1 MPGLNQELYDLLE
14 PVANKVN
21 SFKYGLQLE
30 PYQVSSELSNLYCI
44 LGSGFAPGSSQNARR
59 SFTLGNDREHGTEKR
74 MLGSKCYGEM

>member
-30 PYQVSSELSNLYCI
+30 PYQVGSELFNLYCNCI

-59 SFTLGNDREHGTEKR
+59 SFTLGNDREYGTEK
-74 MLGSKCYGEM
+74 